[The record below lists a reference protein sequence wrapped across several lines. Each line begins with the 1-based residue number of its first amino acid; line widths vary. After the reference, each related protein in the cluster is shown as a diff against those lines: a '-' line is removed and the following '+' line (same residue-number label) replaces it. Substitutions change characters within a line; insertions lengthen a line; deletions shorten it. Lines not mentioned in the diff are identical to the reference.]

1 MNSKSRTRRSSP
13 QPKAND
19 SRRARLAIL
28 IAGTAWLLGCSHA
41 DPLQPPPPPRPS
53 PPPQG
58 DSTAVL
64 TAAKDNTLY
73 ETALGEL
80 SNGAGEYFFVGR
92 TGSGRL
98 RRGLIGFDIAAGLP
112 SGATVTSVSLTFHMS
127 RTIVGPESIA
137 VHNVLAEWGE
147 STSNSNVLGGG
158 GGAPSAPGD
167 ATWIHTFFDT
177 SLWVSPGGDFSTA
190 SSAAEPVDT
199 VGFYN
204 WSTPQMAAD
213 VQAWL
218 DDPSKNFGWILI
230 GPENMTST
238 KRFDTRENTT
248 GMFRPRLTVRYKP
261 AP

>member
-1 MNSKSRTRRSSP
+1 MKSTTLNSKSRTRRSSP

-41 DPLQPPPPPRPS
+41 DPLQPPPPPPA
-53 PPPQG
+53 PP
-58 DSTAVL
+58 TAVL
-64 TAAKDNTLY
+64 TAVKDNTLY